1 MLGAAFVLTQTFEQL
16 ADTFVLSIWPF
27 YTLAIAGLYR
37 LRYTQPHLARP
48 YRVVGYPV
56 TPAVFIVAGVGLI
69 ANARVGR
76 AALDRAS
83 RSASCWRE
91 PGLLGVLSAVGD
103 RPQAP
108 GSGWLKPADTEGMF
122 KKLFSKPKTAKHLV
136 IARLNDRSQP
146 MDRGERYEDPLE
158 AFLKANGLGE
168 VSGGGTQL
176 LETGEIEYREVELQL
191 TSTAPE
197 VLAAVAEQLQSA
209 GAPKGSCLVQPNG
222 TEQPLGRQEGLA
234 VYLNGTDLP
243 DETYRDCDIDFVY
256 SRVRPAAGGT
266 GRGAQPLAGSHRN
279 RPLHV
284 RHVVRCH
291 ARCSVGLSCQ
301 RIRYVPAR
309 GREEGRL
316 RPGARGPGSLEPL

>member
-1 MLGAAFVLTQTFEQL
+1 
-16 ADTFVLSIWPF
+16 
-27 YTLAIAGLYR
+27 
-37 LRYTQPHLARP
+37 
-48 YRVVGYPV
+48 
-56 TPAVFIVAGVGLI
+56 
-69 ANARVGR
+69 
-76 AALDRAS
+76 
-83 RSASCWRE
+83 
-91 PGLLGVLSAVGD
+91 
-103 RPQAP
+103 
-108 GSGWLKPADTEGMF
+108 MF
-122 KKLFSKPKTAKHLV
+122 KKLFPKPETAKHLV

-176 LETGEIEYREVELQL
+176 LETGEIEYCEVELQL

-256 SRVRPAAGGT
+256 SEFNRLLE
-266 GRGAQPLAGSHRN
+266 GRGEVHSHWQGPTETALYIYGTSYDAMRAALSDFLATYPL
-279 RPLHV
+279 
-284 RHVVRCH
+284 C
-291 ARCSVGLSCQ
+291 AR
-301 RIRYVPAR
+301 AR
-309 GREEGRL
+309 
-316 RPGARGPGSLEPL
+316 LERVA